1 MWHRKKAPSAPST
14 PIIFSPSG
22 AQYFDD
28 FFAVII
34 GIDAYQEQSG
44 LNPLSYA
51 ASDANLFESWLI
63 SKGVPKKHITSLRNE
78 EATGKGIRDALQS
91 IAENPNIGRNSK
103 LTIYFAGHGSKKK
116 APSDFPTGN
125 GEMQMLLPQDFDSR
139 LKDDIKGSW
148 TQPGRP
154 IFDVEFGYLIRSS
167 VNKKGLHITV
177 ILDCCHSGSGTR
189 GGSSNLTVRGCN
201 LPPEYTLPTDPLPPW
216 FSDSYAKPSHIL
228 LAASH
233 ESQQAYENPS
243 RGHGRFTYA
252 LVDILRKADKVGNL
266 NLLTYSEAISLMV
279 DSDYEF
285 NIKETMQTPRVE
297 GDDAHCVIF
306 TRHLPPS
313 RPIIYRV
320 ETTDKGFS
328 LERGTESGI
337 TTGTQFEVYIDERLT
352 SESRVASIRADSATA
367 FVTHCSLLST
377 NSKSVPS
384 NVPLFAVET
393 VHGQRLKL
401 FIDQGDR
408 QYNDLKTMVHDSG
421 LNDISIGS
429 IDIVS
434 VKQEADLAIITEES
448 GTTLAFEVINPGF
461 LQYSGG
467 TRLLAGSNISVNDKG
482 FILKVLRAA
491 VHFFRQL
498 DLPNTGNL
506 QGGSI
511 DVECRQ
517 VRQGEILNT

>member
-1 MWHRKKAPSAPST
+1 MSAQ
-14 PIIFSPSG
+14 FG
-22 AQYFDD
+22 DD

-91 IAENPNIGRNSK
+91 IAENPNIGRNSN
-103 LTIYFAGHGSKKK
+103 LSIYFAGHGSTMK
-116 APSDFPTGN
+116 APTGWPTGN

-139 LKDDIKGSW
+139 LKEDVKGSW

-167 VNKKGLHITV
+167 FNKKGLHITV

-189 GGSSNLTVRGCN
+189 GGNSNLTVRGYN
-201 LPPEYTLPTDPLPPW
+201 LPPDYTLPTDPLPPW
-216 FSDSYAKPSHIL
+216 FSSDSSTKTSHIL

-233 ESQQAYENPS
+233 EAQLAYENPS

-252 LVDILRKADKVGNL
+252 LVDILRKADEVGNL
-266 NLLTYSEAISLMV
+266 DLLTYSETSLNSNEQK
-279 DSDYEF
+279 D
-285 NIKETMQTPRVE
+285 TQTPRVE

-313 RPIIYRV
+313 RLTIYKV

-337 TTGTQFEVYIDERLT
+337 TSGTQFGVYIDKRLT
-352 SESRVASIRADSATA
+352 SRVASIRADWAAA
-367 FVTHCSLLST
+367 FVTHCSLLSI
-377 NSKSVPS
+377 NSKSIPS
-384 NVPLFAVET
+384 NVPLYAVET
-393 VHGQRLKL
+393 VHGQRLRL
-401 FIDQGDR
+401 FIDQGDSH
-408 QYNDLKTMVHDSG
+408 YKHLKTMVLDWR
-421 LNDISIGS
+421 LKDISIGS
-429 IDIVS
+429 IDIVGL
-434 VKQEADLAIITEES
+434 KQEADLAISTEES
-448 GTTLAFEVINPGF
+448 GDTLAFEVRNPKF
-461 LQYSGG
+461 LQYSGE
-467 TRLLAGSNISVNDKG
+467 TRLLSGSNVSIDDQG

-491 VHFFRQL
+491 VHFYRHL
-498 DLPNTGNL
+498 DLRNTGNF